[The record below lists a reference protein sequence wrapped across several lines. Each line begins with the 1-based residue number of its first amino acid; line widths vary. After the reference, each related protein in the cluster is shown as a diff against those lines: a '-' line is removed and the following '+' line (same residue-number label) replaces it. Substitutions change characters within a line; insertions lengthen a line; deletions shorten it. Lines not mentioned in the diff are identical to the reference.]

1 MQKFEAGGN
10 HTIFMIDEFMPFK
23 TKFEVPALLG
33 VQPKTAAGK
42 NSAPA
47 KKQEPDN
54 YKYADVNLA
63 PNERESVN
71 KVLTNTE
78 IIEKILELQKQALDN
93 ARYYLQL
100 TYCDTT
106 FMHRFVH
113 FEVDPDFIEQ
123 FEPLLNE
130 YIDNLK
136 TLENEGILH
145 YHL

>member
-1 MQKFEAGGN
+1 
-10 HTIFMIDEFMPFK
+10 
-23 TKFEVPALLG
+23 
-33 VQPKTAAGK
+33 
-42 NSAPA
+42 
-47 KKQEPDN
+47 
-54 YKYADVNLA
+54 
-63 PNERESVN
+63 
-71 KVLTNTE
+71 VLTNTE